1 MGVKASAETL
11 RSIPLFADCD
21 PVHLQ
26 VLAFSAQRHD
36 FAPGERLV
44 SQGSKGLAAFLVLDG
59 SVELTRDDGEGSA
72 RLGDAGPGAFIGEI
86 AMIADRPYSITA
98 TARSPVQSVLIDR
111 PLFMRVAEEY
121 PEFGARVFR
130 AIAKRLDGSMADL
143 GDVRHAFD
151 RARSFS
157 NL

>member
-11 RSIPLFADCD
+11 RSIPIFSECD

-26 VLAFSAQRHD
+26 VMAFSAQRQI
-36 FAPGERLV
+36 FRPGEALMR
-44 SQGSKGLAAFLVLDG
+44 QGEAGHAAYLMLDG
-59 SVELTRDDGEGSA
+59 QAELLRDDGEGG
-72 RLGDAGPGAFIGEI
+72 RHLGQAGPGALIGEI
-86 AMIADRPYSITA
+86 SMIAERPYALTA
-98 TARSPVQSVLIDR
+98 IAQMPTEAMRIDR
-111 PLFMRVAEEY
+111 QLFMRLAEEY

-130 AIAKRLDGSMADL
+130 AIARRLDGSMADL
-143 GDVRHAFD
+143 FDVKGSFD

>member
-1 MGVKASAETL
+1 MGVRASAETL
-11 RSIPLFADCD
+11 RSIPLFADCE

-36 FAPGERLV
+36 FEAGEHIV
-44 SQGSKGLAAFLVLDG
+44 SQGSKGLAAFLILDG
-59 SVELTRDDGEGSA
+59 SIELTRDDGKGA
-72 RLGDAGPGAFIGEI
+72 QRVGDAGPGALIGEI

-98 TARSPVQSVLIDR
+98 VARSPVQAVLIDR
-111 PLFMRVAEEY
+111 QLFLRVAEEY

-130 AIAKRLDGSMADL
+130 TIAKRLEGSLADL
-143 GDVRHAFD
+143 GDIKHAFD

>member
-36 FAPGERLV
+36 FAPGEHLV
-44 SQGSKGLAAFLVLDG
+44 TQGSKGLAAFLVLDG
-59 SVELTRDDGEGSA
+59 LVDLFRDDGGQQEA
-72 RLGDAGPGAFIGEI
+72 LGEAGPGAFIGEI
-86 AMIADRPYSITA
+86 AMIADRTYSITA
-98 TARSPVQSVLIDR
+98 VARFAVQTVLIDR
-111 PLFMRVAEEY
+111 TLFMRVAAEY

-130 AIAKRLDGSMADL
+130 AIVKRLDGSVADL
-143 GDVRHAFD
+143 SDIKHTFD

>member
-11 RSIPLFADCD
+11 RSIPLFADCE

-36 FAPGERLV
+36 FSEGERIV
-44 SQGSKGLAAFLVLDG
+44 SQGSKGLAAFLILDG
-59 SVELTRDDGEGSA
+59 AVELTRDDGAGALRIGE
-72 RLGDAGPGAFIGEI
+72 AGPGALIGEI

-98 TARSPVQSVLIDR
+98 TARAAVQSVLIDR
-111 PLFMRVAEEY
+111 QLFMRVAEEY
-121 PEFGARVFR
+121 PEFGSRVYR

-143 GDVRHAFD
+143 SDIKGAFD
-151 RARSFS
+151 RARSFT

>member
-1 MGVKASAETL
+1 VGVKASAETL
-11 RSIPLFADCD
+11 RSIPLFAECD

-36 FAPGERLV
+36 FAAGERIIT
-44 SQGSKGLAAFLVLDG
+44 QGSKGLAAFLILEG
-59 SVELTRDDGEGSA
+59 QAELQRDDGKGPE
-72 RLGDAGPGAFIGEI
+72 RIGDAGPGAFIGEI
-86 AMIADRPYSITA
+86 AMIADRAYSVSA
-98 TARSPVQSVLIDR
+98 TARTQVQAVLIDR
-111 PLFMRVAEEY
+111 TLFMRVAEEY

-130 AIAKRLDGSMADL
+130 SISRRLDSSIADF
-143 GDVRHAFD
+143 GDIKTAFD

>member
-36 FAPGERLV
+36 FAAGERLIA
-44 SQGSKGLAAFLVLDG
+44 QGSKGLAACLILEG
-59 SVELTRDDGEGSA
+59 QAELQRDDGKGPERIGN
-72 RLGDAGPGAFIGEI
+72 AGPGAFIGEI
-86 AMIADRPYSITA
+86 AMIADRPYAISA
-98 TARSPVQSVLIDR
+98 TARTPVQAVLIDR
-111 PLFMRVAEEY
+111 ALFMRVAEEY

-130 AIAKRLDGSMADL
+130 AISRRLDGSIADF
-143 GDVRHAFD
+143 GDIKTAFD